1 MLAGRRGARSDEGG
15 GSPLAEPASTPALEA
30 LAALGVDHE
39 VVRTG
44 PVDSLAAAARARG
57 VPVAAVVKTLVVR
70 VRESQYA
77 FVLVP
82 GDRVIDWAKLRA
94 HLGVRRLSL
103 PDAAEALAATGYE
116 RGAITPLGAITAWPV
131 VADDAIMSPGVVSLG
146 GGAHGVSVTIAP
158 KELVRIL
165 GAAVADVTKPA

>member
-1 MLAGRRGARSDEGG
+1 MT
-15 GSPLAEPASTPALEA
+15 EPASTPALEA

-39 VVRTG
+39 VVCTG
-44 PVDSLAAAARARG
+44 SVDSLAAAARARG

-70 VRESQYA
+70 VRQSQYA

-103 PDAAEALAATGYE
+103 PDAAEAFAATGYE
-116 RGAITPLGAITAWPV
+116 RGAITPLGATTAWPV
-131 VADDAIMSPGVVSLG
+131 VADDALMGLGVVSLG
-146 GGAHGVSVTIAP
+146 GGAHGVSVTLAP
-158 KELVRIL
+158 GELVRIL
-165 GAAVADVTKPA
+165 DAAVAHVTRPA